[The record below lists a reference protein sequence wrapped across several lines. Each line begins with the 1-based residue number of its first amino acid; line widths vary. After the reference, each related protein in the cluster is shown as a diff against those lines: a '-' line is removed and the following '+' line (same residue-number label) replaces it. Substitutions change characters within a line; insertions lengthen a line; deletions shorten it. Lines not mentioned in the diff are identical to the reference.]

1 LAWTF
6 RVGRAGRALR
16 DRVTRKDLAFSSCL
30 QLGGAAGR
38 SGKKLIW
45 ERFKAIA
52 SREQSGYAYKQWSD
66 VLRAIYL
73 AQRNMTAY
81 VALAG
86 QTGLTPQD
94 CLALGRLLAP
104 RKPNEARRG

>member
-1 LAWTF
+1 MIPTHSAVKS
-6 RVGRAGRALR
+6 RRPPRDKAGL
-16 DRVTRKDLAFSSCL
+16 TAFE
-30 QLGGAAGR
+30 
-38 SGKKLIW
+38 KLIW